1 MPFVVSYTLSS
12 GKYQKQSKALIDTGA
27 TGYAFIDESTAH
39 SVCELLDIS
48 AVALRKPKALRG
60 FDGKLVP
67 SITHAIYP
75 TLQVQDHFETTCPL
89 LITNLGQHP
98 IILGKPWLNRHGV
111 VLDMSM
117 NKLIFVPGRCSHYGA
132 PTDRPKLPN
141 EIQLDLARYPAGG
154 TSPNQTKE
162 SRIPKRKIRI
172 LSRPTNED
180 IRLISQ
186 ITSQK
191 KELYATPE
199 SKDFSIAQ
207 IGAAAFRTLS
217 RQPSIE
223 LFSMSMAEI
232 EKATQS
238 VEISEIGPVDLIDL
252 RKLVPIEYHD
262 FLDVFDKQAADAL
275 PPHRSYDH
283 KIELEQHS
291 APPKSKLYPMSQYK
305 LEKAKQYIEE
315 NLKKGFIT
323 PSNAAYSSPIL
334 FAAKANG
341 DLRFCVDY
349 RKLNALTKKDRYP
362 LPLIDETLARLAGC
376 KFITKFDIIAAFNKL
391 RMHPDS
397 EDYTTFTTAIG
408 AYKYLV
414 LPFGLTGGPASFQ
427 HYINNTLLPFLN
439 DFVQAYLDDIII
451 YSKTRKEHTEHV
463 RRVLAKLKEAGL
475 QVDIKKSEFYIQE
488 TTFLGLLVSTEG
500 LKINPEKVAVV
511 VDWPAPTN
519 LRQAQS
525 FIGFCNFYRR
535 FIRDFSKI
543 ARPLTRLARKDIP
556 FQWNSDCEGSFVEL
570 KRQITSAPVLRHFDR
585 SRESFLET
593 DSSDYVSGGVLSQ
606 KDDEGRLHPVAFYS
620 KNLLPAECNY
630 EIYDKELLAIIK
642 CFEHWRPE
650 LEFTE
655 IPVQVFSDHAS
666 LKHFMTT
673 KVLTRRQARWA
684 EMLSE
689 YNFIIN
695 IRPGTQNGKAD
706 ALTRLPGSL
715 PQDNEDDRRKFQEQ
729 TLLPQTRFSVDCAE
743 TQSIS
748 LFERIKQANI
758 EDP

>member
-1 MPFVVSYTLSS
+1 M
-12 GKYQKQSKALIDTGA
+12 
-27 TGYAFIDESTAH
+27 
-39 SVCELLDIS
+39 
-48 AVALRKPKALRG
+48 
-60 FDGKLVP
+60 
-67 SITHAIYP
+67 
-75 TLQVQDHFETTCPL
+75 
-89 LITNLGQHP
+89 
-98 IILGKPWLNRHGV
+98 
-111 VLDMSM
+111 
-117 NKLIFVPGRCSHYGA
+117 
-132 PTDRPKLPN
+132 
-141 EIQLDLARYPAGG
+141 
-154 TSPNQTKE
+154 
-162 SRIPKRKIRI
+162 
-172 LSRPTNED
+172 
-180 IRLISQ
+180 
-186 ITSQK
+186 
-191 KELYATPE
+191 
-199 SKDFSIAQ
+199 
-207 IGAAAFRTLS
+207 
-217 RQPSIE
+217 
-223 LFSMSMAEI
+223 
-232 EKATQS
+232 
-238 VEISEIGPVDLIDL
+238 
-252 RKLVPIEYHD
+252 
-262 FLDVFDKQAADAL
+262 
-275 PPHRSYDH
+275 
-283 KIELEQHS
+283 
-291 APPKSKLYPMSQYK
+291 
-305 LEKAKQYIEE
+305 
-315 NLKKGFIT
+315 
-323 PSNAAYSSPIL
+323 
-334 FAAKANG
+334 
-341 DLRFCVDY
+341 
-349 RKLNALTKKDRYP
+349 
-362 LPLIDETLARLAGC
+362 
-376 KFITKFDIIAAFNKL
+376 
-391 RMHPDS
+391 
-397 EDYTTFTTAIG
+397 
-408 AYKYLV
+408 
-414 LPFGLTGGPASFQ
+414 
-427 HYINNTLLPFLN
+427 
-439 DFVQAYLDDIII
+439 
-451 YSKTRKEHTEHV
+451 
-463 RRVLAKLKEAGL
+463 
-475 QVDIKKSEFYIQE
+475 
-488 TTFLGLLVSTEG
+488 STEG

-715 PQDNEDDRRKFQEQ
+715 PQDDEDDRRKFQEQ

-758 EDP
+758 EDPQCHEIRAAQAKGQERFEGISLEHCIEKDNTLYWKEALWVPQDSQLVLAILQEAHNLPSGGHKGVAKTVDLIKRYYYWPGMRESIKQYIRNCYECHRAKAPTDRKNGLLQPLPIPEQRWLDISLDFITGLPKTTKGNNAILNIIDRLSKERHYIACVSGDEGTSTEETLNILIDHVYRLHGAPASIVSDRGPQFISALWKSFNRRLGTQMNLSTAFHPETDGQTERANQDIEIFLRAYTCENQDDWDRWLPMAEFADNNSIASATGLSPFFVNKGFHPRISFGSDPTEPTSTRERLQASTAQIITDKMEEILHFAKAHAAIAQERMTNQANKSRKDIDYQLGNQVFLSAKNIRTERPSQKLDHKMLGPFPIVAKVGYAYRLELPPTMKIHNVFHPGLLRRAPEDPLPGQKNAPPPPVVVDGKEEWTVDEILDAKQFGRGKRLKYRVKWSGYDRDLAWYNADSDEFANSQDLIDDFHKRYPDKPAL